1 MKQRAQQAMLID
13 FTPNS
18 AIHVIRKIDVMTW
31 LFLVGSLFVCGLLIV
46 KLVHMQKLLNS
57 NAAKIQVLE
66 QKQKATS
73 NQKVLPPVA
82 VMSTDEQKTLS
93 TIITELNTPWT
104 DFFDALE
111 TGTSGIHVLSID
123 PNTQKNL
130 IRIQAESKTTE
141 QMLDY
146 LGSLNKSTLFKNPV
160 LSKYEVNELDPNKP
174 TRFSFEVTWVGT
186 SK

>member
-1 MKQRAQQAMLID
+1 MKQQAQHAMLID

-18 AIHVIRKIDVMTW
+18 AIHFIRKIDVMTW
-31 LFLVGSLFVCGLLIV
+31 LFLAGSLFVCGLLMI
-46 KLVHMQKLLNS
+46 KLVRMQTLLNS
-57 NAAKIQVLE
+57 NAAKIHVLE

-73 NQKVLPPVA
+73 NQKVLPPITTV
-82 VMSTDEQKTLS
+82 STEEMKAIS

-111 TGTSGIHVLSID
+111 SGTSGINVLSVD
-123 PNTQKNL
+123 PNSQKNL

-174 TRFSFEVTWVGT
+174 TRFSFEVTWVGA